1 MNVFLSLLTGGGRR
15 ILQMDRG
22 KTIVVKEMRRL
33 VIRTFHVDRVFFSDS
48 TEYRGN
54 ALSIDKNMTSKFDMD
69 ENIFDDVS
77 INIIE
82 PGDHNI
88 HVNCIMDILPIST
101 KVLGVLGEG
110 ITHTMT
116 GVYVM
121 INGAEKNGRQMSNFG
136 SSDGILSKRLMT
148 GRAGTPGPNDIII
161 QFDVI
166 LKEGVEFS
174 RKLPLAIHSLCDG
187 FVQEIR
193 DKLKKLN
200 AGQADEKHEF
210 YDTIRKGKKKV
221 VIIKQIGGQGAMHDN
236 QLFPSEPSGFE
247 GGFSNIDMLNMP
259 MIVSPNEY
267 RDGAIRAM
275 T

>member
-1 MNVFLSLLTGGGRR
+1 MEK
-15 ILQMDRG
+15 D
-22 KTIVVKEMRRL
+22 MRRL
-33 VIRTFHVDRVFFSDS
+33 VIRTFHVDRVVFSDS
-48 TEYRGN
+48 TGYREHT
-54 ALSIDKNMTSKFDMD
+54 LSIDKNMTNKLDID
-69 ENIFDDVS
+69 KDIIDNIS

-82 PGDHNI
+82 PGDHDR

-121 INGAEKNGRQMSNFG
+121 LNGAEKNGRQMSNFG
-136 SSDGILSKRLMT
+136 SSDGMLSEQLMLD
-148 GRAGTPGPNDIII
+148 RAGTPGKNDIII
-161 QFDVI
+161 QFDVLI
-166 LKEGVEFS
+166 REGTEFG
-174 RKLPLAIHSLCDG
+174 RKLPLAIHALCDN

-193 DKLKKLN
+193 EKIKRLDIK
-200 AGQADEKHEF
+200 QADEKHEF
-210 YDTIRKGKKKV
+210 HDIIREDKKKV

-236 QLFPSEPSGFE
+236 QLFPFEPSGFE

-259 MIVSPNEY
+259 MILSPNEY

>member
-1 MNVFLSLLTGGGRR
+1 VE
-15 ILQMDRG
+15 
-22 KTIVVKEMRRL
+22 KEMRRL
-33 VIRTFHVDRVFFSDS
+33 VIRAFHVDRVFFSDS
-48 TEYRGN
+48 TEYRDN
-54 ALSIDKNMTSKFDMD
+54 VLSIDKKMTKNTDINED
-69 ENIFDDVS
+69 IFDDVS

-82 PGDHNI
+82 PGDRDIN
-88 HVNCIMDILPIST
+88 VNCIMDILPVST

-136 SSDGILSKRLMT
+136 SSDGILSQQLISD
-148 GRAGTPGPNDIII
+148 RAGTPGKDDIII
-161 QFDVI
+161 QFDVT

-193 DKLKKLN
+193 EKLKKLD
-200 AGQADEKHEF
+200 AGKADEKHEF
-210 YDTIRKGKKKV
+210 FDTIKKDKKKV

-236 QLFPSEPSGFE
+236 QLFPTEPSGFE

-259 MIVSPNEY
+259 MILSPNEY